1 MSDADPVLN
10 QINLVAR
17 NMDVTLAFYR
27 QLGLHIPEPTVW
39 RTASGAHHAEVQL
52 ANGIILEFDS
62 IQLAKSYNAGWR
74 EQPAGGGRGVLGF
87 SLASRDA
94 VDERYAALIAAG
106 YHGSQPP
113 YDTFW
118 GARYAVVEDPDGNP
132 VGLMSPLDPSRRR
145 PPPAL

>member
-10 QINLVAR
+10 QINLVVR
-17 NMDVTLAFYR
+17 DMDASLAFYR
-27 QLGLHIPEPTVW
+27 RLGLNVPEATVW
-39 RTASGAHHAEVQL
+39 RTATGAHHAEVQMG
-52 ANGIILEFDS
+52 NGVVLEFDS
-62 IQLAKSYNAGWR
+62 IDLAKSYNAGWR
-74 EQPAGGGRGVLGF
+74 EVIGSRGVLGF
-87 SLASRDA
+87 SLASRGA
-94 VDERYAALIAAG
+94 VDELYAALVAAG
-106 YHGSQPP
+106 HSASQSP